1 MVLFGDS
8 SPKARTL
15 NRQLLVD
22 PNARTGA
29 SGSRFEGLDRVLER

>member
-22 PNARTGA
+22 PNAHGCVGVA
-29 SGSRFEGLDRVLER
+29 L